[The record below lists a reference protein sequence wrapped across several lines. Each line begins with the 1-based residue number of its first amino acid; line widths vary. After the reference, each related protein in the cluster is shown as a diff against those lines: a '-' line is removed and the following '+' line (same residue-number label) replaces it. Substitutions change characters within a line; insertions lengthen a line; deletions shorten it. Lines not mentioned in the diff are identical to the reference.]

1 MESTPVCEFQTIVKN
16 NPVLASTGCTPQFC
30 QAGRLIHSDEPRVG
44 ETRPLEVV
52 KQEALGFLW
61 QLRQEGV
68 YTADQYTARHV
79 EVLKALEE
87 SEVIEP
93 MLVDGVKTIG
103 KTATWTQTP
112 EELIHGIRLA
122 WKNSRKCIM
131 RSHYKELEL
140 CDLRHITSSVGMVKA
155 VIEEAIKAFNKG
167 QIRPTVFAF
176 PPRSTSG
183 TGPMFLSKQ
192 LLNFAGYRQGDGS
205 ILGDP
210 SNVELTQD
218 IIELGWAPPEPRSQ
232 WDLLPIV
239 AMAENDAPAWAD
251 VPAELR
257 DLVDIRHP
265 RFENFQ
271 KLGLKWYQFPALS
284 RLGFDIGGV
293 QYTAAP
299 FIGWYMDAEIGVRN
313 LADSFRYNA
322 LPDVA
327 KVLGFDIENYK
338 KNPEYAEIEA
348 MEDLPDYEQLVWM
361 SRAQAE
367 LNYAVRW
374 SFLQKGVSCIGTLAA
389 SSDWTRFDDEH
400 ASKHGYRLNSDP
412 YWIAPPQGSIVPVW
426 HRGGAP
432 NYQPKPLIARHRF
445 DPVKSWRRRRN
456 IVNTP
461 VTRLV
466 KSGVEWVAEHVTPVQ
481 RSLCTENGTKC
492 FTNGVPAVPEKKV
505 HIYYSST
512 GTSALKLAEKLRRRV
527 LELPGGFHVDFNIL
541 NLLDLRNITPSDP
554 LLLVVSTTGDGRFPA
569 NGAEFEAAM
578 KGRAQEYNGALA
590 IKYCIFGV
598 GDSAYPTFN
607 AASVK
612 LHEFMKAVGGIPIA
626 KGLTKGNTAVEA
638 LPMKAFNRWWTFVKD
653 CLTGEGSNEVTNES
667 TEDECLEHHRMLATF
682 STGQL
687 LSKAPAETGEGRIVM
702 ITMDLGDMDYIEMS
716 HLRLLPYNAPDQVTR
731 ALTALGVN
739 DASQR
744 VPFTDPI
751 MPTLSYI
758 EFFQHYVD
766 LEGKFKDLAW
776 LSEAFPAGD
785 RWDTDGTVLEVLE
798 RLPGLQQISDEL
810 RMKACLAM
818 PLLRPRSFS
827 VASSAKYIGRGLVE
841 IMVRL
846 HKGGRFSDKFLSAIN
861 HGDSIKYA
869 PVNIVPGQD
878 LISSDKHLIAICTGT
893 GFAPVRSLL
902 QQKIHV
908 IKEAESRG
916 MEVLF
921 QSPPMSLFVGFK
933 VHDEAL
939 FEDTLST
946 AQRYGLIDM
955 LYRVPSNKQKRR
967 VQHYVED
974 NKDSILT
981 KIKEGSIYVCGAK
994 AMVNDIAGKLSDMIG
1009 GDVRQNLGR
1018 RYVEEIF

>member
-16 NPVLASTGCTPQFC
+16 NPVLASTGCTAQFC

-68 YTADQYTARHV
+68 YTEDQYTARHV

-93 MLVDGVKTIG
+93 MLVDGVKTVG

-131 RSHYKELEL
+131 RSHYKELDL

-192 LLNFAGYRQGDGS
+192 LLNFAGYRQHDGS

-327 KVLGFDIENYK
+327 KALGFDIENYK

-432 NYQPKPLIARHRF
+432 NYQPKPLIARHRL

-461 VTRLV
+461 VTRLL
-466 KSGVEWVAEHVTPVQ
+466 KSGGDWVAEHVKPVQ
-481 RSLCTENGTKC
+481 HSLCIENGTKGL
-492 FTNGVPAVPEKKV
+492 TNGVPAVPQKKV

-527 LELPGGFHVDFNIL
+527 QELSGGFQVDFNIL
-541 NLLDLRNITPSDP
+541 NLLDLRKIMPSEP
-554 LLLVVSTTGDGRFPA
+554 ILLVVSTTGDGRFPA

-578 KGRAQEYNGALA
+578 KGKAQEYNGALA
-590 IKYCIFGV
+590 VKYSIFGV

-653 CLTGEGSNEVTNES
+653 CLTGEGCNEVTNES
-667 TEDECLEHHRMLATF
+667 TEDKCLEHHRMLATF
-682 STGQL
+682 NTGRL

-702 ITMDLGDMDYIEMS
+702 ITMDLGDADYIEMS
-716 HLRLLPYNAPDQVTR
+716 HLRLLPYNTPDHVAR
-731 ALTALGVN
+731 ALTALGVSN
-739 DASQR
+739 VSQR
-744 VPFTDPI
+744 VPFTDPM
-751 MPTLSYI
+751 MPTLNYT

-766 LEGKFKDLAW
+766 LEGKFKDVAW

-785 RWDTDGTVLEVLE
+785 RWDTNGTVLEVLE
-798 RLPGLQQISDEL
+798 RLPALQQISDEL
-810 RMKACLAM
+810 RLKACLDM

-827 VASSAKYIGRGLVE
+827 VASSAKYIGKGLVE

-846 HKGGRFSDKFLSAIN
+846 HKGGRFSDKFLSAIS
-861 HGDSIKYA
+861 HGDPIRYA
-869 PVNIVPGQD
+869 PVAIVPGQD
-878 LISSDKHLIAICTGT
+878 LISSEKHLIAICTGT

-908 IKEAESRG
+908 MKEAESRG
-916 MEVLF
+916 MEFFF
-921 QSPPMSLFVGFK
+921 QSPPISIFVGFK
-933 VHDEAL
+933 THDEAL
-939 FEDTLST
+939 FEETLST
-946 AQRYGLIDM
+946 AERYGVIDM
-955 LYRVPSNKQKRR
+955 VYRVPSNKQKRR

-981 KIKEGSIYVCGAK
+981 KLEEGSIYVCGAK
-994 AMVNDIAGKLSDMIG
+994 AMVNDMAAKLSDMIG

>member
-1 MESTPVCEFQTIVKN
+1 MQSTQVCEFQTIIQK

-44 ETRPLEVV
+44 ENRPLEVV

-61 QLRQEGV
+61 QLWQEGV
-68 YTADQYTARHV
+68 YTEEQYTARHV
-79 EVLKALEE
+79 EVLKSLEE

-93 MLVDGVKTIG
+93 MVVDGVKTVG

-112 EELIHGIRLA
+112 KELLHGIRLA

-131 RSHYKELEL
+131 RSHYMELDL
-140 CDLRHITSSVGMVKA
+140 CDLRHITTSAGMVKA
-155 VIEEAIKAFNKG
+155 VIQEAIKAFNKG

-192 LLNFAGYRQGDGS
+192 LLNFAGYRRDDGS

-210 SNVELTQD
+210 SNVELTED
-218 IIELGWAPPEPRSQ
+218 IIELGWAPPEPRSH

-239 AMAENDAPAWAD
+239 AMADNDAPAWAD

-293 QYTAAP
+293 QYTATP

-327 KVLGFDIENYK
+327 KALGFDIENYK

-348 MEDLPDYEQLVWM
+348 MEDLPDYEQLIWM

-367 LNYAVRW
+367 LNYAVRC

-445 DPVKSWRRRRN
+445 DPVKSWRRRRDA
-456 IVNTP
+456 VKAP

-466 KSGVEWVAEHVTPVQ
+466 KVGEDWVTEHVTPVQ
-481 RSLCTENGTKC
+481 NKLCIANGTNAQR
-492 FTNGVPAVPEKKV
+492 NGVVAISKRMV

-527 LELPGGFHVDFNIL
+527 KELPGGFHVDFNIL
-541 NLLDLRNITPSDP
+541 NMLDLRKIKSSDP
-554 LLLVVSTTGDGRFPA
+554 LLMVVSTTGDGRFPA

-578 KGRAQEYNGALA
+578 KDMAKEYNGALA
-590 IKYCIFGV
+590 VKYSILGV

-607 AASVK
+607 AASAK

-626 KGLTKGNTAVEA
+626 NGLTKGNTAVEA
-638 LPMKAFNRWWTFVKD
+638 LPMKAFNRWWSFVKD
-653 CLTGEGSNEVTNES
+653 LLTGEGENAAPNES
-667 TEDECLEHHRMLATF
+667 TEDECFEHYRMLETF
-682 STGQL
+682 KTGRL
-687 LSKAPAETGEGRIVM
+687 LSKAPAETGEGRIAM

-716 HLRLLPYNAPDQVTR
+716 HLRLLPYNTPDQVGR
-731 ALTALGVN
+731 ALTALGVSN
-739 DASQR
+739 DDQR
-744 VPFTDPI
+744 VPFMDPT
-751 MPTLSYI
+751 MPDLSYK
-758 EFFQHYVD
+758 EFLQHYVD

-785 RWDTDGTVLEVLE
+785 RWDTDGTVLEDLE
-798 RLPGLQQISDEL
+798 RFPALKQVSNEL
-810 RMKACLAM
+810 RMKICLEM

-827 VASSAKYIGRGLVE
+827 VASSAKYLGKGLVE

-846 HKGGRFSDKFLSAIN
+846 HKGGRFSDKFLSAISP
-861 HGDSIKYA
+861 GDSIGYS
-869 PVNIVPGQD
+869 PVSIIPGQD
-878 LISSDKHLIAICTGT
+878 LISSEKHLIAICTGT
-893 GFAPVRSLL
+893 GFAPIRSLL
-902 QQKIHV
+902 QRKIH
-908 IKEAESRG
+908 ILKDAESQG
-916 MEVLF
+916 MEFLF
-921 QSPPMSLFVGFK
+921 QSPPISIFVGFK
-933 VHDEAL
+933 AHDEAL
-939 FEDTLST
+939 FEETLST
-946 AQRYGLIDM
+946 AERYGLVDM
-955 LYRVPSNKQKRR
+955 IFRVPSNKQKRR

-974 NKDSILT
+974 NKESVLA

-994 AMVNDIAGKLSDMIG
+994 AMVNDMAAKLSDMIG
-1009 GDVRQNLGR
+1009 ADVRQNLGR

>member
-1 MESTPVCEFQTIVKN
+1 MQSTQVCEFQTIIQK

-61 QLRQEGV
+61 QLWQEGV
-68 YTADQYTARHV
+68 YTESQYMVRHV
-79 EVLKALEE
+79 EILQSLEE

-93 MLVDGVKTIG
+93 MLVDGVKTLG
-103 KTATWTQTP
+103 KTATWTQTA
-112 EELIHGIRLA
+112 EELLHGIRLA

-131 RSHYKELEL
+131 RSHYKELDL
-140 CDLRHITSSVGMVKA
+140 CDLRHVTTSVGMVKA
-155 VIEEAIKAFNKG
+155 VIEEATKAFNKG
-167 QIRPTVFAF
+167 QIRPTGV
-176 PPRSTSG
+176 G

-192 LLNFAGYRQGDGS
+192 LLNFAGYLQDDGS

-218 IIELGWAPPEPRSQ
+218 IIELGWAPPEPRSH
-232 WDLLPIV
+232 WDILPIV
-239 AMAENDAPAWAD
+239 AMADNDAPAWAD
-251 VPAELR
+251 VPDELR
-257 DLVDIRHP
+257 DLVDICHP

-293 QYTAAP
+293 QYTATP

-322 LPDVA
+322 LPGVA
-327 KVLGFDIENYK
+327 KALGFDIENYK

-445 DPVKSWRRRRN
+445 DPVKSWRRRRD
-456 IVNTP
+456 VVKAP

-466 KSGVEWVAEHVTPVQ
+466 KVEGDWVAEPVTPVQ
-481 RSLCTENGTKC
+481 RALSIANGTNGLR
-492 FTNGVPAVPEKKV
+492 NGVPAIPKRMV

-512 GTSALKLAEKLRRRV
+512 GTSALKLAEKLQKRV
-527 LELPGGFHVDFNIL
+527 KELPGGFQVHFDIL
-541 NLLDLRNITPSDP
+541 NLLDLRKIQPSDP
-554 LLLVVSTTGDGRFPA
+554 LLMVVSTTGDGRFPA

-578 KGRAQEYNGALA
+578 NDRAQEYNGALA
-590 IKYCIFGV
+590 IKYSILGV

-612 LHEFMKAVGGIPIA
+612 LHEFMKVVGGIPIA
-626 KGLTKGNTAVEA
+626 NGLTKGNTAVEA
-638 LPMKAFNRWWTFVKD
+638 LPMKAFNRWWALVKD
-653 CLTGEGSNEVTNES
+653 SLTGEGGNQITNES
-667 TEDECLEHHRMLATF
+667 TEDECLEHYRMLETF
-682 STGQL
+682 KPGRL
-687 LSKAPAETGEGRIVM
+687 LSKAPAESGDGGIVM

-716 HLRLLPYNAPDQVTR
+716 HLRLLPYNTPNQVGR
-731 ALTALGVN
+731 VLTALGVSN
-739 DASQR
+739 ANHP
-744 VPFTDPI
+744 VPFADPT
-751 MPTLSYI
+751 MPVLSYADL
-758 EFFQHYVD
+758 FRNYVD
-766 LEGKFKDLAW
+766 LEGQFKDLAW
-776 LSEAFPAGD
+776 LSEAFPSGD

-798 RLPGLQQISDEL
+798 RLPALQQVPDTL
-810 RMKACLAM
+810 RMKVCLDM

-827 VASSAKYIGRGLVE
+827 VASSAKYLGKGLVE
-841 IMVRL
+841 IMIRL
-846 HKGGRFSDKFLSAIN
+846 HKGGRFSDKFLSAITP
-861 HGDSIKYA
+861 GDLVGYS
-869 PVNIVPGQD
+869 PVRIIPGED
-878 LISSDKHLIAICTGT
+878 LISSERHLIAICTGT
-893 GFAPVRSLL
+893 GFAPIRSLL

-908 IKEAESRG
+908 RKEAESRG
-916 MEVLF
+916 MEFLF
-921 QSPPMSLFVGFK
+921 QSPPISIFVGFK
-933 VHDEAL
+933 AHDEAL
-939 FEDTLST
+939 FEETLST
-946 AQRYGLIDM
+946 AQQYGLIDM
-955 LYRVPSNKQKRR
+955 LFRVPSNRQKRR
-967 VQHYVED
+967 VQHYVQD
-974 NKDSILT
+974 NKEGILA
-981 KIKEGSIYVCGAK
+981 KIREGSIYVCGAK
-994 AMVNDIAGKLSDMIG
+994 AMVNDTAAKLSDMIG

>member
-1 MESTPVCEFQTIVKN
+1 MQSTQVCEFQTIIKN

-44 ETRPLEVV
+44 ESRPLEVV

-68 YTADQYTARHV
+68 YTEDQYTARHL
-79 EVLKALEE
+79 EVLKALKE
-87 SEVIEP
+87 SEVLEP
-93 MLVDGVKTIG
+93 MMVDGVKTVG
-103 KTATWTQTP
+103 KTATWTQTS
-112 EELIHGIRLA
+112 EELLHGIRIA

-131 RSHYKELEL
+131 RSHYKELDL
-140 CDLRHITSSVGMVKA
+140 CDLRHITTSVGMVKT
-155 VIEEAIKAFNKG
+155 VIEEAIKAFNQG

-192 LLNFAGYRQGDGS
+192 LLNFAGYQQDDGS

-239 AMAENDAPAWAD
+239 AMAENDAPAWTD
-251 VPAELR
+251 VPVELR
-257 DLVDIRHP
+257 DLVEIRHP
-265 RFENFQ
+265 KFENFQ

-327 KVLGFDIENYK
+327 KALGFDIENYK

-348 MEDLPDYEQLVWM
+348 MEDLPDYEQLVWL

-432 NYQPKPLIARHRF
+432 NYQPKPLIARHRL

-456 IVNTP
+456 VVKAP

-466 KSGVEWVAEHVTPVQ
+466 KVGEDWVTKHITPVQ
-481 RSLCTENGTKC
+481 NSLCIENGTKSL
-492 FTNGVPAVPEKKV
+492 TNGVPTIPKKKV

-512 GTSALKLAEKLRRRV
+512 GISALKLAEKLRRRV
-527 LELPGGFHVDFNIL
+527 KELSGGFQVDFNIL
-541 NLLDLRNITPSDP
+541 NLLDLRKIKPSDP
-554 LLLVVSTTGDGRFPA
+554 LLMVVSTTGDGRFPA

-578 KGRAQEYNGALA
+578 NDRAMVYNGVHAV
-590 IKYCIFGV
+590 KYSIFGV

-612 LHEFMKAVGGIPIA
+612 LHEFMKAAGGIPIA

-638 LPMKAFNRWWTFVKD
+638 LPMKAFNRWWSFVKD
-653 CLTGEGSNEVTNES
+653 SLTGEGANEVATES
-667 TEDECLEHHRMLATF
+667 TEDQCFEHHRMLAGF
-682 STGQL
+682 NTGRL
-687 LSKAPAETGEGRIVM
+687 LSKSPSETGEGRIVM
-702 ITMDLGDMDYIEMS
+702 ITMDLGGMDYIEMS
-716 HLRLLPYNAPDQVTR
+716 HLRLLPYNTPEQVSR
-731 ALTALGVN
+731 ALSALEVSN
-739 DASQR
+739 ASQH
-744 VPFTDPI
+744 VPFTDPM
-751 MPTLSYI
+751 MPNLSYG

-766 LEGKFKDLAW
+766 LEGRFKDLAW
-776 LSEAFPAGD
+776 LPEAFPAGD
-785 RWDTDGTVLEVLE
+785 RWDTNGTVLEVLE
-798 RLPGLQQISDEL
+798 HLPALQQITSDL
-810 RMKACLAM
+810 RMKVCLDM

-827 VASSAKYIGRGLVE
+827 VASSARYVGTGIVE
-841 IMVRL
+841 IMVRV
-846 HKGGRFSDKFLSAIN
+846 HKGGRFSDKFLSAIAP
-861 HGDSIKYA
+861 GDSIRYA
-869 PVNIVPGQD
+869 PVTIIPGQD
-878 LISSDKHLIAICTGT
+878 LISSQKHLIAICTGT

-902 QQKIHV
+902 QQKIQV
-908 IKEAESRG
+908 FKEAESQG
-916 MEVLF
+916 KEFVF
-921 QSPPMSLFVGFK
+921 QSPPISIFVGFK
-933 VHDEAL
+933 THDEAL
-939 FEDTLST
+939 FEETLAT
-946 AQRYGLIDM
+946 AERYGLIDM
-955 LYRVPSNKQKRR
+955 LFRVPSNKQKRR

-974 NKDSILT
+974 NKESVLT
-981 KIKEGSIYVCGAK
+981 KIRDGSIYVCGAK
-994 AMVNDIAGKLSDMIG
+994 AMVNDMAAKLSDMIG
-1009 GDVRQNLGR
+1009 GDVRQSLGR